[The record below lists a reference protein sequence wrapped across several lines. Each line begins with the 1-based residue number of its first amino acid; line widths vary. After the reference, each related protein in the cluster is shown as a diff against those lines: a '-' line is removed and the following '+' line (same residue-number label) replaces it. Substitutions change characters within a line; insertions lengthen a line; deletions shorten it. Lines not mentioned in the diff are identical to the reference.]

1 MGRDRRRTGRAH
13 RHRGRRLRHDTVV
26 RPGRTDDPRDAYIMR
41 QSYSGP
47 VKAVILDWAG
57 TTVDHGSLAP
67 VRVLQQI
74 FAKRGVPISEEEARR
89 DMGVLKIDHIRKIL
103 FNESVSA
110 RWGKAVG
117 RDPTEADVEELFAN
131 FVPLQLECLVKYST
145 VIDGVAETVAR
156 LRKRGIKIASTTGY
170 TRTMLEMILAPAAA
184 QGYAPDCAIT
194 PDDVGAG
201 RPHPWMIFANAI
213 RLQLEPLEAIVKIGD
228 TPVDI
233 EEGLRARVWT
243 VGVARTGNMIGL
255 SAEDFAALAP
265 AEQVSRLEN
274 ARNALYAAGAH
285 EVIDAVADCEHAL
298 DAIEAR
304 IRKGERP

>member
-1 MGRDRRRTGRAH
+1 MRR
-13 RHRGRRLRHDTVV
+13 
-26 RPGRTDDPRDAYIMR
+26 
-41 QSYSGP
+41 SYLGP

-67 VRVLQQI
+67 VRVLQEV

-89 DMGVLKIDHIRKIL
+89 DMGVLKKDHIRKIL
-103 FNESVSA
+103 FGKNVAA
-110 RWGKAVG
+110 RWHKAVG
-117 RDPTEADVEELFAN
+117 HDPVEANVESLFAS

-156 LRKRGIKIASTTGY
+156 LRKRGIKIGSTTGY
-170 TRTMLEMILAPAAA
+170 TRAMLEMILHPAAA

-201 RPHPWMIFANAI
+201 RPHPWMIYANAI
-213 RLQLEPLEAIVKIGD
+213 RMQIEPLEAIVKIGD

-233 EEGLRARVWT
+233 EEGLRAGVWT
-243 VGVARTGNMIGL
+243 VGVARTGNMVGL
-255 SAEDFAALAP
+255 SAEDFGALAP
-265 AEQVSRLEN
+265 AEQATRLRN
-274 ARNALYAAGAH
+274 ARRTLSAAGAH
-285 EVIDAVADCEHAL
+285 EVIDAVADCEAAI

-304 IRKGERP
+304 ISKGERP